1 MARWTIGGGAV
12 PMGDRDSEDQLIEV
26 LVSDDVVAGTS
37 LDVTVIAELRSLLRD
52 SYRPEV
58 ARSWLTGRNA
68 HLGGARPI
76 DVLRLGQGEDVL
88 DALRS
93 ELAGGFA

>member
-1 MARWTIGGGAV
+1 
-12 PMGDRDSEDQLIEV
+12 MGDRNSEDQLIES

-37 LDVTVIAELRSLLRD
+37 LDVTVIAELRSLLRV
-52 SYRPEV
+52 SFRPEV
-58 ARSWLTGRNA
+58 ARSWLIGHNA

-76 DVLRLGQGEDVL
+76 DLLRLGEGEDVL

>member
-1 MARWTIGGGAV
+1 
-12 PMGDRDSEDQLIEV
+12 MGNRDSEDQLIEV
-26 LVSDDVVAGTS
+26 LVSDDVVAATS
-37 LDVTVIAELRSLLRD
+37 RGVTVIAELRTLLRE
-52 SYRPEV
+52 SFRPEV

-76 DVLRLGQGEDVL
+76 DVLRLGEGGDVL

>member
-1 MARWTIGGGAV
+1 MTLWRPHPA
-12 PMGDRDSEDQLIEV
+12 
-26 LVSDDVVAGTS
+26 TS
-37 LDVTVIAELRSLLRD
+37 RSSLNSATLLRE
-52 SYRPEV
+52 SFRPEV

-76 DVLRLGQGEDVL
+76 DVLRLGEGGDVL